1 MSRVFLFLTFLLYV
15 SNTFAQTTC
24 ATALPI
30 ATGSNYTFPASTNTT
45 APFWLTN
52 YGCLGTAPNP
62 AFYYMEMS
70 GGGNLNIDMSSNP
83 SVDIDFICWGPF
95 TDCSNMC
102 SLVNSALIED
112 CSYSASNNETCNITG
127 AVAGEIYLLMITN
140 YSNQTTN
147 ISFSQTSGNA
157 TTNPCVFGGPAGND
171 SIINK
176 CLLDSPFLLTDQL
189 AGNPINGGTWY
200 NPLLNVVSNS
210 TFDPSNDIIGTY
222 TYIVD
227 STSCCPNDTSYLDI
241 LLNSNPTTNFPV
253 INSQCSSETEI
264 ILNTAIPFGGTYS
277 GTSVTDSVFIPNF
290 VGLNSINYVYI
301 DSNNCSDTSTQNFII
316 YDTPVISSNIVNV
329 SCYGFSDGVIN
340 TNISGGTAPFTEN
353 WGGYNPLALN
363 SGTYSYILT
372 DDNNCTVNDTIT
384 VYEPPEY
391 LTNIISNNIDC
402 NGNNNGSALINF
414 QITSYPSS
422 YGNISELTYC
432 NSFPGTNTFSNI
444 KDVQLIGDN
453 YNINNN
459 TAGLCD
465 SYEDYTSQYA
475 DLTQGQS
482 YSVVVSLS
490 DCNGYNFPSGGY
502 VYIDWNVDGDFL
514 DPGEEIGSIP
524 FGDSIVNAAVVIPF
538 TVPNSLSYGPTRLRV
553 ISQFSSLSSITSMS
567 SCDQGVYSPSTTTY
581 SEPWYGATED
591 YSLTIYPDTTNQTF
605 LWSTLETNDSIN
617 NLNTGIYTVIT
628 SSNGCSYTDSIE
640 ITEPPVLSV
649 STIITN
655 VSCNGGNNGSIT
667 FNINGGTMNYE
678 INIDGFNQNLAAGL
692 TSFTTPSNLSAGS
705 YPYTISDANGCLF
718 TDTAYILESIAIS
731 LVENTTS
738 VSCFGGNNGSID
750 LSISGGSGS
759 FNFTWST
766 SDTTEDIS
774 NLSIGTYTYTITDS
788 LNCIFSDTVSITEPS
803 PINVIIS
810 TTNVSCANGNDG
822 IAILNISGGVFP
834 YTENWGL
841 ISSLNLNAGNHTFI
855 VTDDNSCNYSDS
867 ITISEPSPLLVSY
880 STTDALCNGAL
891 DGTATLTISGGV
903 NPYSENW
910 GLSNPTAL
918 NAGYHTFIVADTN
931 GCTKVDSF
939 IISEPSQISVL
950 VDTFRVSCAGFSDGS
965 ASLNIS
971 GGTAPYIQDWG
982 VNNPLAL
989 DTGTF
994 LFTVTDSNNCL
1005 YQGQAIITEPNP
1017 IIVNELTTE
1026 VSCFG
1031 LSDGV
1036 VLLQINGGTA
1046 PYNEDWGGNNPLAL
1060 SQGNYS
1066 YTITDINGC
1075 VQTNYISINQPNELL
1090 VTTTVVDVS
1099 CFGSS
1104 DGSIYLNINGGT
1116 APYTENWAANNPLF
1130 LSAGTYNFIVTD
1142 SKGCQ
1147 FNDDIIVNQPDK
1159 IIANYSVESPI
1170 CRNDAS
1176 TISLNI
1182 INPTVNQYTIEIN
1195 NQTNTVSYI
1204 IDTLGNIITENSS
1217 ILLYPEQTID
1227 AVLVSITDIYG
1238 CKSII
1243 NQANTIIV
1251 DQLPVLNMI
1260 LNDVCESNPSFIL
1273 NQATPQGGAYYIN
1286 DELVNIFDIENLET
1300 GDYIVSYQYTD
1311 PVTSCSN
1318 AIQKIISILPS
1329 PTASFISTPQ
1339 PTDLDN
1345 PDIRFTNTSEDFT
1358 NLIWDMGD
1366 NNTEEDIQDFIHTYS
1381 DTGTYITQLII
1392 INQYNCR
1399 DTINGSLRINP
1410 VYRIYIPTSFTP
1422 NSDGMN
1428 EVFEPIISGA
1438 KSYTM
1443 KIYNRWGGIIYQG
1456 DNQAWDGK
1464 NTAKGLYSY
1473 SIEIIDYKNKIDRQ
1487 VGQVTLGK

>member
-1 MSRVFLFLTFLLYV
+1 
-15 SNTFAQTTC
+15 
-24 ATALPI
+24 
-30 ATGSNYTFPASTNTT
+30 
-45 APFWLTN
+45 
-52 YGCLGTAPNP
+52 
-62 AFYYMEMS
+62 MS

-102 SLVNSALIED
+102 SLVNSAAIED
-112 CSYSASNNETCNITG
+112 CSYSANNTETCNITG

-140 YSNQTTN
+140 YSNQSTN

-189 AGNPINGGTWY
+189 AGNHISGGTWY

-277 GTSVTDSVFIPNF
+277 GTSVTDSIFIPNF
-290 VGLNSINYVYI
+290 VGLNSINYVFI
-301 DSNNCSDTSTQNFII
+301 DSNNCSDTSTQNFVI

-329 SCYGFSDGVIN
+329 SCYGFSDGIIN
-340 TNISGGTAPFTEN
+340 TIISGGTAPFTEN
-353 WGGYNPLALN
+353 WGGYNPLTLN
-363 SGTYSYILT
+363 AGSYSYMLT
-372 DDNNCTVNDTIT
+372 DDNNCTANDTIN

-391 LTNIISNNIDC
+391 LTNVISNNIDC
-402 NGNNNGSALINF
+402 NGNNNGSALINI

-422 YGNISELTYC
+422 YGNISELAYC
-432 NSFPGTNTFSNI
+432 NSFPGANTFSNI

-553 ISQFSSLSSITSMS
+553 MSQFSSLSSITSMS

-617 NLNTGIYTVIT
+617 NLNAGIYTVIT

-678 INIDGFNQNLAAGL
+678 INIDGVNQNLAAGL

-718 TDTAYILESIAIS
+718 IDTAYVLESIAIS

-738 VSCFGGNNGSID
+738 VSCFGGSNGSID
-750 LSISGGSGS
+750 LSISGGTGS

-766 SDTTEDIS
+766 ADTTEDIS

-803 PINVIIS
+803 PINVSIS
-810 TTNVSCANGNDG
+810 INNVSCANGNDG

-841 ISSLNLNAGNHTFI
+841 SSSLNLEAGNHTFI
-855 VTDDNSCNYSDS
+855 VTDDNGCNYSDS

-910 GLSNPTAL
+910 GLSNPIAL
-918 NAGYHTFIVADTN
+918 NAGSHTFIVADTN

-1090 VTTTVVDVS
+1090 VTSTVVDVS

-1116 APYTENWAANNPLF
+1116 APYTENWVANNPLL

-1217 ILLYPEQTID
+1217 IILYPEQTID

-1311 PVTSCSN
+1311 PVTSCNN

-1345 PDIRFTNTSEDFT
+1345 PDIRFINTSEDFT
-1358 NLIWDMGD
+1358 NIIWDLGD
-1366 NNTEEDIQDFIHTYS
+1366 NNTEEDRQDFIHTYS

-1443 KIYNRWGGIIYQG
+1443 KIYDRWGGIIYQG